1 MSSQY
6 YRRWCPCY
14 SGRFCYY
21 GVNAGWGLN
30 CRFTYRLQ
38 RSYSRRP
45 LCHLSSTELFVH
57 LLAPYYWLLC
67 CALVTTSVHSH
78 EDYYNLPVVN
88 LFNCTLPGSLAH
100 SHLQHHLPVCHS
112 VSGLTLSAH
121 RLYPSFVTGYF
132 GKFHSLVTMLELV
145 PESAFHFELHQL
157 NGPTCDFCHVHLN
170 QRHCH
175 HFHSYE
181 LSSTWDCYSGLC
193 SSCDS
198 MEVTMAVTRYA
209 EV

>member
-21 GVNAGWGLN
+21 CVNVGWGLN

-38 RSYSRRP
+38 RSYSKRP
-45 LCHLSSTELFVH
+45 LCHLSSIELFVH

-67 CALVTTSVHSH
+67 CALVTTSVHLH

-112 VSGLTLSAH
+112 VSGLTLLAH
-121 RLYPSFVTGYF
+121 RLSPSFITGYF
-132 GKFHSLVTMLELV
+132 GKFHSLVTMLE
-145 PESAFHFELHQL
+145 
-157 NGPTCDFCHVHLN
+157 
-170 QRHCH
+170 
-175 HFHSYE
+175 
-181 LSSTWDCYSGLC
+181 
-193 SSCDS
+193 
-198 MEVTMAVTRYA
+198 
-209 EV
+209 